1 MKILTQHGYLM
12 QPLEVKMCKLN
23 RQFEFFHFI
32 FKMAPFLRTEQY
44 KYKKQFLGPPETTFI
59 CPLKHKLS
67 SQKINHKS
75 KKLGKSVD

>member
-12 QPLEVKMCKLN
+12 QPLEVKMCK
-23 RQFEFFHFI
+23 RIEFFHFI

-44 KYKKQFLGPPETTFI
+44 KYKKQFLGPVETTFI